1 MELVE
6 LRNIIDLPLLYQF
19 APEKRRKVY
28 RRVWFVAYGATPRH
42 TSRAAGVAAESA
54 AAA

>member
-1 MELVE
+1 MLLFMNTDKNITTGKLV
-6 LRNIIDLPLLYQF
+6 IDVAYF
-19 APEKRRKVY
+19 
-28 RRVWFVAYGATPRH
+28 RRVWFVTYGATPRH